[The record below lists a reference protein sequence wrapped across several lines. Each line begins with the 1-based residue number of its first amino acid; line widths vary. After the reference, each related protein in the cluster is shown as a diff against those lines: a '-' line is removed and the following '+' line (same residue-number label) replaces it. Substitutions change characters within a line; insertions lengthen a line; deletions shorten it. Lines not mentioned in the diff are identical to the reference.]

1 MIGQVWAWLT
11 DPTNW
16 AGPQG
21 LGVRIGEHL
30 LYTVSALALAALVA
44 LPLGL
49 WVGHTGRARWLISWA
64 NALRAVPSLGL
75 LFAAAL
81 FLGPYLRGDAAF
93 FVPGLIVFVVL
104 AVPPLLS
111 GTYAGVE
118 AVDPAARDAA
128 RGMGMTPAQVVTRVE
143 FPCAL
148 PLILSGLRAATLQVV
163 STAVIAA
170 YISLGGLG
178 VYLAQGLAAG
188 DYPMV
193 AGGAIVVTVLAM
205 LLDVLLAVLTPYAVS
220 PGLRAGGDHRRPD
233 GVALGGQRP
242 SRVEQST
249 SAAGAH
255 RVAPGGPAR
264 GAALPVGG
272 PAGQTVTQTTHESR
286 TT

>member
-1 MIGQVWAWLT
+1 MIEVWAWLI
-11 DPTNW
+11 DPAHW
-16 AGPQG
+16 AGRQG
-21 LGVRIGEHL
+21 IGARIGEHL
-30 LYTVSALALAALVA
+30 VYTVCALGLASLVA

-49 WVGHTGRARWLISWA
+49 WVGHTGRAKWLISWA

-93 FVPGLIVFVVL
+93 LIPGLIVFVVL

-128 RGMGMTPAQVVTRVE
+128 RGMGMTPAQVLFRVE
-143 FPCAL
+143 LPCAL
-148 PLILSGLRAATLQVV
+148 PLILSGVRAATLQVV

-178 VYLAQGLAAG
+178 VYLAHGLASG

-205 LLDVLLAVLTPYAVS
+205 LLDILLAALTPYAVS
-220 PGLRAGGDHRRPD
+220 PGLRG
-233 GVALGGQRP
+233 
-242 SRVEQST
+242 
-249 SAAGAH
+249 
-255 RVAPGGPAR
+255 
-264 GAALPVGG
+264 
-272 PAGQTVTQTTHESR
+272 ESR
-286 TT
+286 RRFGAPPGRL